1 MIRSLKTQR
10 LRITVRLKSCNS
22 SVLLCVASATQ
33 EGSFCSSPSSKY
45 VFAPRAFRNT
55 LYAGQPLLNGFM
67 LSRPVTNMKIKLA
80 AALLLFLIALSCSNS
95 KLNSELDAEL
105 QPRNEPVKI
114 GEMAPNFT
122 LEDQNGQKVTLSALR
137 GSAPTV
143 LAFYRGNW

>member
-1 MIRSLKTQR
+1 MKKKLTF
-10 LRITVRLKSCNS
+10 
-22 SVLLCVASATQ
+22 VLL
-33 EGSFCSSPSSKY
+33 F
-45 VFAPRAFRNT
+45 
-55 LYAGQPLLNGFM
+55 
-67 LSRPVTNMKIKLA
+67 
-80 AALLLFLIALSCSNS
+80 FLVGLSCSNS
-95 KLNSELDAEL
+95 KVNSALDADL

>member
-1 MIRSLKTQR
+1 
-10 LRITVRLKSCNS
+10 
-22 SVLLCVASATQ
+22 
-33 EGSFCSSPSSKY
+33 
-45 VFAPRAFRNT
+45 
-55 LYAGQPLLNGFM
+55 
-67 LSRPVTNMKIKLA
+67 MKIKLA
-80 AALLLFLIALSCSNS
+80 AALLLFLIALSCSTSNS
-95 KLNSELDAEL
+95 NSGHNAEL